1 MLIVDDNEE
10 SENISSTPPVL
21 NIAHCEGKT
30 RNLNHYFIIFACNLI
45 FFASDSQGEEV
56 GVADDVAMAA
66 DVIEADNDA
75 DDNNGESGNTDNA
88 GHETSVNAGTQV
100 KIFNT

>member
-1 MLIVDDNEE
+1 M
-10 SENISSTPPVL
+10 

-56 GVADDVAMAA
+56 GEADDV
-66 DVIEADNDA
+66 IKTDNDA
-75 DDNNGESGNTDNA
+75 DANNGEVGNADNA
-88 GHETSVNAGTQV
+88 EHETSINAGTQV
-100 KIFNT
+100 KIIDI

>member
-1 MLIVDDNEE
+1 M
-10 SENISSTPPVL
+10 

-56 GVADDVAMAA
+56 GVADD
-66 DVIEADNDA
+66 
-75 DDNNGESGNTDNA
+75 NNGEVGNADNA

-100 KIFNT
+100 KIIDI